1 VFVFS
6 ILTIVGGVILGLH
19 CRVFAL
25 LPVILLIGVGTS
37 VTGILGGR
45 DTHFILLSVAGVLSL
60 LQISYLAGSLLQ
72 AYLKVQN
79 KKPYRPSTW
88 APTRHL

>member
-1 VFVFS
+1 MLIFL
-6 ILTIVGGVILGLH
+6 ILTVVGGAILGLR

-25 LPVILLIGVGTS
+25 VPVILFIGVGTS
-37 VTGILGGR
+37 AAGILGGR
-45 DTHFILLSVAGVLSL
+45 DTHFILLSVVGILAL
-60 LQISYLAGSLLQ
+60 LQISYLGGSLLQ

-79 KKPYRPSTW
+79 KEPYRPSTW